1 MQKNKE
7 PNPLNFFEI
16 RRQEVPCPHFE
27 YICLPTTYNL
37 EHSLSKWITENLKG
51 RYYLGKSLYLSESG
65 QIENV
70 MKVGFEDPKEC
81 SYFTLAC
88 PHLKYN

>member
-1 MQKNKE
+1 MNRNQD

-27 YICLPTTYNL
+27 YICIPVRYNL
-37 EHSLSKWITENLKG
+37 EQSLAKWITENLKG
-51 RYYLGKSLYLSESG
+51 RYYLGKSIALDSNN

-70 MKVGFEDPKEC
+70 IKIGFEEPREI

-88 PHLKYN
+88 PYLKYN